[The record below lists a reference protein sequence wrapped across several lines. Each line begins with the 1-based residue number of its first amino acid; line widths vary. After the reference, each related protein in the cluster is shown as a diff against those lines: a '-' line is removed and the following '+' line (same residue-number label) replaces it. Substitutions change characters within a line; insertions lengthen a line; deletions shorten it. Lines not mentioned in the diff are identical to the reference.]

1 MSKFFLTNVRYEKML
16 ENGLAKKVTE
26 SYIVDALSFTEAE
39 ARTIEEMSPY
49 ISGEY
54 QVTAAKIAKYSEVV
68 PAEDTQKSS
77 VFENAELWYKIC
89 INYLTLDEKT
99 GNEKKTKVGFLLQ
112 AADLRDA
119 IARFDGYLKATMTDY
134 EIVSVSETSIMDV
147 FFYQAK
153 EEK

>member
-1 MSKFFLTNVRYEKML
+1 MNRFFLTNVRYEKVL

-39 ARTIEEMSPY
+39 ARTIEEMTPF
-49 ISGEY
+49 ISGEF
-54 QVTAAKIAKYSEVV
+54 QVTAAKIAKYAEVV
-68 PAEDTQKSS
+68 PAEGTQESS
-77 VFENAELWYKIC
+77 VFENAGLWYKVR
-89 INYLTLDEKT
+89 INYLTLDEKS
-99 GNEKKTKVGFLLQ
+99 GEEKKTKADYLLQ

-119 IARFDGYLKATMTDY
+119 VSRFDRCMKSSMADY
-134 EIVSVSETSIMDV
+134 EIVSVSETPIMDV

>member
-1 MSKFFLTNVRYEKML
+1 MNNFFLTNVRYEKVL

-39 ARTIEEMSPY
+39 ARTIEEMSYY
-49 ISGEY
+49 ISGEF

-68 PAEDTQKSS
+68 PAEDTQKFSI
-77 VFENAELWYKIC
+77 FENAGRWYKVRIFY
-89 INYLTLDEKT
+89 ITLDEKS
-99 GNEKKTKVGFLLQ
+99 GNEKKTKADFLLQ

-119 IARFDGYLKATMTDY
+119 IARFDGYLKSSMTDY
-134 EIVSVSETSIMDV
+134 EIVSVSETPIMDV
-147 FFYQAK
+147 YFYKSK